1 MFKISLNRVR
11 DHIVIR
17 EGDDELKLTV
27 DCDPRI
33 IVTAL
38 QRAQTALLKVN
49 EGSTDTEKKD
59 ASAALST
66 AIFGDAQTEQL
77 FAFYSGDAACVALVC
92 SQYFEKRLAKKI
104 TRAQKRAK

>member
-1 MFKISLNRVR
+1 MFKISLNRIR
-11 DHIVIR
+11 DHVVMR

-33 IVTAL
+33 IVKDL
-38 QRAQTALLKVN
+38 QRAQTAMLKIG
-49 EGSTDTEKKD
+49 EGSSEDEKKA
-59 ASAALST
+59 ASTALST
-66 AIFGDAQTEQL
+66 AIFGDVQTEQL

-104 TRAQKRAK
+104 TRAQKRAR